1 MKKCRFFQVGLCS
14 FLIFLLSAFHVSACS
29 VELIELGDFVW
40 NDLNRDGIQDASEPG
55 IDGIA
60 VSLFDGNNNQ
70 LGSTITNSAGWYK
83 FTGLQYN
90 TYLVEFLA
98 PAGFDFTVAKI
109 GADPN
114 IDSDVTD
121 INLFIGR
128 TDPIVITVDGDYDW
142 VADAGMS
149 QVPVPAAVWLL
160 GSGLIG
166 LVGLRRSLKARQIY
180 LSPIHPRLLSKSRL
194 ALLTLLFLCPIF

>member
-1 MKKCRFFQVGLCS
+1 MKKCRFFQVCLCS

-29 VELIELGDFVW
+29 VDVELGDFVW

-60 VSLFDGNNNQ
+60 VSLFDGNNNP

-109 GADPN
+109 GGDPT

-121 INLFIGR
+121 INLSIGR
-128 TDPIVITVDGDYDW
+128 TDPIFITVDDDYDW

-166 LVGLRRSLKARQIY
+166 MLGVRRRF
-180 LSPIHPRLLSKSRL
+180 KS
-194 ALLTLLFLCPIF
+194 

>member
-14 FLIFLLSAFHVSACS
+14 FLIFLLSAFPVSACS
-29 VELIELGDFVW
+29 VELELGDFVW

-55 IDGIA
+55 IDRIA
-60 VSLFDGNNNQ
+60 VSLFDGNNNP
-70 LGSTITNSAGWYK
+70 LDSTTTNSAGWYK

-90 TYLVEFLA
+90 TYFVEFVA

-109 GADPN
+109 GGDT

-128 TDPIVITVDGDYDW
+128 TDPIVITVGGDYDE

-149 QVPVPAAVWLL
+149 QVPLPAAAWLL

-166 LVGLRRSLKARQIY
+166 LLGLRRRF
-180 LSPIHPRLLSKSRL
+180 KS
-194 ALLTLLFLCPIF
+194 